1 MKKVWIPLTAIVL
14 AVLGFILNG
23 YCDNIFSAGEH
34 ALGYF
39 ASGRFAVGVFSSGLF
54 SVGIFSAGLFSVGI
68 FSLSV
73 FNLALYGAGVFIIAW
88 KKQRPQ
94 VEIAQKEDEQNISG

>member
-1 MKKVWIPLTAIVL
+1 MKKIWIPLTAIVL
-14 AVLGFILNG
+14 VVLGFILNN
-23 YCDNIFSAGEH
+23 YFEHVFSAGEH

-54 SVGIFSAGLFSVGI
+54 SVGIFSAGLFSVGV

-88 KKQRPQ
+88 KKKRPQ
-94 VEIAQKEDEQNISG
+94 VEIAEKSGE